1 MVRFFKIF
9 LLFMLFAPSFSFA
22 QEVSFEAYIDKENIN
37 AGENFQIKLEL
48 INTQPQTAPDLTVL
62 PSELKVASQQQQSN
76 VTIIN
81 GVQAQNISWILD
93 IIADKEGTY
102 NIPQIKVQTASGEL
116 ATKAFKIF
124 VKPASEISATTDD
137 NSVFIDILIENQNPY
152 IDEPILYKTTIY
164 HLNEISNAELVMPKS
179 DGAVIEQISQPKPS
193 KQILNGINYKV
204 IQIDYLVTPIKTGE
218 VEISPSI
225 LRGKIV
231 SDMGGG
237 SAVNPLDSLF
247 GTLGGVPTQLNRDLK
262 SFTVAS
268 KPTKINV
275 KTAEE
280 NVNPWLALSGLQ
292 IDEELKDL
300 QFNQQENRY
309 LAKVGEPINRK
320 IRITAYGKSGES
332 LPDIEPLFKT
342 DDFKIYADTPE
353 FNKEIIP
360 GEQAITE
367 RQKGTKT
374 QNFTFIPQKA
384 GMLNLP
390 ELSIKYWN
398 LKEGKIET
406 ATLPAKVITA
416 SLGDN
421 QPVPQQQNSNETKPI
436 ENANNI
442 AAPAVEQPKTLE
454 QKLEQIAASPQAPN
468 LILIALLLV
477 ICIIMFISFK
487 IFTKAKL
494 NREEFDEDL
503 INPVKENKIR
513 SRKIIEET
521 KSKKSKS
528 SVNNFA
534 DYIANASDF
543 IELQQGLQKFGYEQM
558 FLSLNS
564 GAMIICNDMARKF
577 AVNREIATDLAK
589 ELDGALYA
597 SKQVDFKELKNNFTE
612 LLKEIAP
619 DSSENKKQDGLTP
632 LNPDF

>member
-1 MVRFFKIF
+1 MVKFFKIF
-9 LLFMLFAPSFSFA
+9 FLLIILFPSFSLA
-22 QEVSFEAYIDKENIN
+22 QETSFEAYIDRENIN
-37 AGENFQIKLEL
+37 AGDNFQIKLEL
-48 INTQPQTAPDLTVL
+48 INAQPQSAPDLSTL
-62 PSELKVASQQQQSN
+62 PSELKVTSQQQQSN
-76 VTIIN
+76 ITIIN
-81 GVQAQNISWILD
+81 GVQAQNISWVLD

-102 NIPQIKVQTASGEL
+102 NIPEIKVQTESGEL
-116 ATKAFKIF
+116 STKAFKIF
-124 VKPASEISATTDD
+124 IKPASEISATTEDS
-137 NSVFIDILIENQNPY
+137 SVFIDVLVENQTPY

-164 HLNEISNAELVMPKS
+164 HLNEISNAELVTPKS

-204 IQIDYLVTPIKTGE
+204 IQVDYLVTPIKTGE
-218 VEISPSI
+218 IEITPSI
-225 LRGKIV
+225 LRGKIAN
-231 SDMGGG
+231 DFG
-237 SAVNPLDSLF
+237 SNSVNSLDNLF
-247 GTLGGVPTQLNRDLK
+247 GSFAGMPSQLNRDFK

-268 KPTKINV
+268 KPLKITV
-275 KTAEE
+275 KPAEE
-280 NVNPWLALSGLQ
+280 NVNPWLVLSDLQ

-342 DDFKIYADTPE
+342 EDFKIYADTPE
-353 FNKEIIP
+353 FSKEIIA
-360 GEQAITE
+360 GEQSINE
-367 RQKGTKT
+367 RLKGTKT

-390 ELSIKYWN
+390 ELGIKYWN

-406 ATLPAKVITA
+406 ATLPAKIITA

-421 QPVPQQQNSNETKPI
+421 QAAPQPQNSAETKPT
-436 ENANNI
+436 ENENNV
-442 AAPAVEQPKTLE
+442 APVVEQPQTLE

-487 IFTKAKL
+487 IFTKAKH

-503 INPVKENKIR
+503 VNPVNENKIR
-513 SRKIIEET
+513 PRKIIDES
-521 KSKKSKS
+521 KNKKSKTA
-528 SVNNFA
+528 VNNFA
-534 DYIANASDF
+534 DYITNASDF

-564 GAMIICNDMARKF
+564 GAMIICNEMARKF

-597 SKQVDFKELKNNFTE
+597 SKQVNFKELKNNFTE
-612 LLKEIAP
+612 LLKEIVP
-619 DSSENKKQDGLTP
+619 DSSDNKKQDGLTP

>member
-9 LLFMLFAPSFSFA
+9 LLFILFTPSLSSA
-22 QEVSFEAYIDKENIN
+22 QEVSFEAYIDRENIN
-37 AGENFQIKLEL
+37 VGENFQIKLEL
-48 INTQPQTAPDLTVL
+48 INAQPQAAPDLSVL
-62 PSELKVASQQQQSN
+62 PTELKVTSQQQQSN
-76 VTIIN
+76 LTIIN
-81 GVQAQNISWILD
+81 GVQAQNISWVLD
-93 IIADKEGTY
+93 IVADKEGTY

-124 VKPASEISATTDD
+124 VKPASEISATTED
-137 NSVFIDILIENQNPY
+137 NSVFIDVLLENQNPY

-164 HLNEISNAELVMPKS
+164 HLNEISNAELVTPKS
-179 DGAVIEQISQPKPS
+179 DGALIEQISQPKPS

-204 IQIDYLVTPIKTGE
+204 IQVDYLITPIKTGE

-225 LRGKIV
+225 LRGKIA
-231 SDMGGG
+231 SDIG
-237 SAVNPLDSLF
+237 VNSVNSLDNFFNNFAGMPS
-247 GTLGGVPTQLNRDLK
+247 QLNREFK
-262 SFTVAS
+262 AFTVAS
-268 KPTKINV
+268 KPVKITV
-275 KTAEE
+275 KSPEE
-280 NVNPWLALSGLQ
+280 NVNPWLVLSDLQ

-320 IRITAYGKSGES
+320 IRLTAYGKSGES

-342 DDFKIYADTPE
+342 EDFKIYADTPE
-353 FNKEIIP
+353 FTKEIIP
-360 GEQAITE
+360 GEQPITE
-367 RQKGTKT
+367 RLKGVKT

-406 ATLPAKVITA
+406 SNLPAKIITA
-416 SLGDN
+416 SLGNN
-421 QPVPQQQNSNETKPI
+421 QPAAATPNSNETKPA
-436 ENANNI
+436 ENENNV
-442 AAPAVEQPKTLE
+442 AAPVIEQPKTLE

-477 ICIIMFISFK
+477 ICIIMFVSFK
-487 IFTKAKL
+487 IFTKAKN

-503 INPVKENKIR
+503 INPVNENKIR
-513 SRKIIEET
+513 PRKIIDESKNKKA
-521 KSKKSKS
+521 KSL
-528 SVNNFA
+528 VNNFA

-564 GAMIICNDMARKF
+564 GAMIICNEMVRKF
-577 AVNREIATDLAK
+577 SVNREIATELAK

-597 SKQVDFKELKNNFTE
+597 SKQVSFKELKNNFSE
-612 LLKEIAP
+612 LLKNIVPEN
-619 DSSENKKQDGLTP
+619 SSNKKTDGLTR